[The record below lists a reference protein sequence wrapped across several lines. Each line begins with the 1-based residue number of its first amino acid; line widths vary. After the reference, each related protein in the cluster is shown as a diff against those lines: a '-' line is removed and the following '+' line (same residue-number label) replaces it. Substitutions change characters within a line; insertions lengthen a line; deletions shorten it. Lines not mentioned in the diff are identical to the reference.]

1 MEKRK
6 YEWIPVEDSLPPW
19 GEEVLTQLNDDEMRI
34 NHIIDDDTNEWFF
47 ENVVAWMPLPM
58 KYIKDHAC
66 CYWEGHCT
74 FGYDECPD
82 SYECE
87 DFD

>member
-6 YEWIPVEDSLPPW
+6 YEWIPVEDSLPPC
-19 GEEVLTQLNDDEMRI
+19 GEEVLTQLDDVEMHI
-34 NHIIDDDTNEWFF
+34 NHIIDDNVKEWFF
-47 ENVVAWMPLPM
+47 ESVVAWMPLPM
-58 KYIKDHAC
+58 KYITEHVC
-66 CYWEGHCT
+66 CYWDGRCT
-74 FGYDECPD
+74 LNHDECLD